1 MKQKNRQAGVI
12 TLGAPVEKKEK
23 KKFVAL
29 ESFCFECD
37 GVMKEIRFSQ
47 EFDSEEVPER
57 VRKIIKHKES

>member
-1 MKQKNRQAGVI
+1 MKQKKQTETVKI
-12 TLGAPVEKKEK
+12 DAPVEKKEK
-23 KKFVAL
+23 KKFIAL

-57 VRKIIKHKES
+57 VRKVIKHKES